1 MQRVDNNAF
10 IQKYGAMIVLVF
22 IVVINMFITPN
33 FTQINT
39 FWNIIIQAFPVI
51 IVSIGMTLVIS
62 TGGIDISVGS
72 TVAIAAI
79 VFAKML
85 VLNGMSLGVSIII
98 AMVACTAFGMI
109 NGFLIG
115 MFRVQPIVATLILM
129 ISGRG
134 IAQQLNDGAVISFY
148 GNPYVD
154 IGLYRIGGQIPVQVP
169 IVIILVAI
177 AIFIVRKTAFGIYL
191 QAVGDN
197 HKASFV
203 SGINTKFVI
212 VLVYTICAFLA
223 GLSALFECL
232 RTGAADPTNLGNG
245 MELDCIAAV
254 TVGGTSMTGGK
265 ALMFGTVIGALV
277 MQLITTMVNMND
289 IHYTYSLLVK
299 AAVIIVALYLQ
310 NRKAGI

>member
-154 IGLYRIGGQIPVQVP
+154 IRITSYNVCYTKLLRNALDKNKTTIYTIETYYAFNVVYRSIINCRNE
-169 IVIILVAI
+169 IILI
-177 AIFIVRKTAFGIYL
+177 
-191 QAVGDN
+191 
-197 HKASFV
+197 
-203 SGINTKFVI
+203 
-212 VLVYTICAFLA
+212 
-223 GLSALFECL
+223 
-232 RTGAADPTNLGNG
+232 
-245 MELDCIAAV
+245 
-254 TVGGTSMTGGK
+254 
-265 ALMFGTVIGALV
+265 
-277 MQLITTMVNMND
+277 
-289 IHYTYSLLVK
+289 
-299 AAVIIVALYLQ
+299 
-310 NRKAGI
+310 